1 MAKREQVLG
10 NFKAVEKEI
19 AELESA
25 PAVVYATVSKYIPAV
40 GYVAE
45 LSDIKQVVKA
55 QKLIKEQKGGLDEA
69 AKELGLTEDDFQE
82 EAATF
87 MGFPITVWEQDIKN
101 RLIEIRSE
109 ARLAKL
115 KAARKTLKKNLSKD
129 DRFELEMGDINDV
142 LSTLKIEE
150 ESN

>member
-25 PAVVYATVSKYIPAV
+25 PAVVYATASKYIPSV

-45 LSDIKQVVKA
+45 LADVKQIVKA
-55 QKLIKEQKGGLDEA
+55 QKVINEQREGLSEA
-69 AKELGLTEDDFQE
+69 AKELGLTEEDLADDV
-82 EAATF
+82 TF
-87 MGFPITVWEQDIKN
+87 MGFTIPVWTQDIKN
-101 RLIEIRSE
+101 RLAELKAE
-109 ARLAKL
+109 TRLAKL

-129 DRFELEMGDINDV
+129 DKFDLEMGGIDDI